1 MSDEFAYLDEEDEAP
16 RLDPNIRKQLR
27 EKEKLSKELEA
38 VRAELEL
45 TRRESIF
52 SEVGISK
59 SGAGALVRKAY
70 DGPADAEAV
79 RKFAEEYGVLSAP
92 VPQAEEPN
100 TNSQELAQLR
110 KAQGATSGTS
120 GAFPDVEQMF
130 MSRLSE
136 ASNAEEVMR
145 IIMSDD
151 GRKLG
156 LHSSSEGL

>member
-45 TRRESIF
+45 TRREALF
-52 SEVGISK
+52 GEVGIPK

-70 DGPADAEAV
+70 DGPADAESV
-79 RKFAEEYGVLSAP
+79 RRFAQEYGVLDAP
-92 VPQAEEPN
+92 APQVEKADSSE
-100 TNSQELAQLR
+100 QELAQLR
-110 KAQGATSGTS
+110 KAQAATLGTS
-120 GAFPDVEQMF
+120 GAFPDVEQNF
-130 MSRLSE
+130 LARLSE
-136 ASNAEEVMR
+136 AHSADEVMK

-156 LHSSSEGL
+156 LHSVNEGL